1 MKNQRILKT
10 KKKVYVGL
18 AADILHK
25 GHINILEIAN
35 RLGDVTV
42 GLLTDKAISSYK
54 NLPYLTFEQR
64 KVILQNLKWKEMSK
78 WLRTNLLIL
87 PMMIY
92 QLLNQQFRSLIMEAL
107 GLQTIK
113 MENGISMNG

>member
-1 MKNQRILKT
+1 MKNKRIFKT

-54 NLPYLTFEQR
+54 NLPYLTFEER
-64 KVILQNLKWKEMSK
+64 KVILQKRMTSGSVLYDSYESSFLL
-78 WLRTNLLIL
+78 LRTYLCKSGVRK
-87 PMMIY
+87 IY
-92 QLLNQQFRSLIMEAL
+92 TKLVIF
-107 GLQTIK
+107 IK
-113 MENGISMNG
+113 